1 MSNLDNF
8 IISLELMG
16 KGMAGIFAA
25 ILVIVI
31 LVQIMG
37 KVGRKTEKSS
47 TNKSGK

>member
-16 KGMAGIFAA
+16 KGMAGICGAS
-25 ILVIVI
+25 LVIVI

-37 KVGRKTEKSS
+37 KGGRKTEKSS
-47 TNKSGK
+47 KNKSGK